1 MQLEI
6 ATNSSFLEAIDVTS
20 LNWEGFQSRILTN
33 DISNHPHYKR
43 KFIWL
48 RRDHLKRNE
57 EVIIHIFWIA
67 FL

>member
-33 DISNHPHYKR
+33 DVSNHQHYKR

-48 RRDHLKRNE
+48 RRDHLKRRE